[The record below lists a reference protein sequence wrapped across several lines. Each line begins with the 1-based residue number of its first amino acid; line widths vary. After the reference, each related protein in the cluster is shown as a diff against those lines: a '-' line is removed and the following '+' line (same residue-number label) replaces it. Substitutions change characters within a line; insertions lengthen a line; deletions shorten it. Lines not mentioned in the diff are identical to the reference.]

1 MPGRGRKRTRE
12 SEGTPKTAAKR
23 QKPTKENTTVAGKKK
38 GKVTLSVI
46 YKVLVKKKIR
56 KIKMTQLMIEVISSS
71 THIFRLDWV
80 SNFKLLFT

>member
-46 YKVLVKKKIR
+46 YKVLVKKK
-56 KIKMTQLMIEVISSS
+56 K
-71 THIFRLDWV
+71 
-80 SNFKLLFT
+80 